1 MEKHSLRNSFIR
13 LSYLNKYSEKKIQT
27 KESKNICNLQQRTQT
42 FKTTEVTLK
51 YRLSHFNITFV

>member
-27 KESKNICNLQQRTQT
+27 KESKNIFDLWQRTQT
-42 FKTTEVTLK
+42 FKTIEVTLK
-51 YRLSHFNITFV
+51 YRLSHFNMSFI

>member
-27 KESKNICNLQQRTQT
+27 KESKNIFDLWQRTQT
-42 FKTTEVTLK
+42 FKTIEVTLK
-51 YRLSHFNITFV
+51 YRLSHFNMTFI